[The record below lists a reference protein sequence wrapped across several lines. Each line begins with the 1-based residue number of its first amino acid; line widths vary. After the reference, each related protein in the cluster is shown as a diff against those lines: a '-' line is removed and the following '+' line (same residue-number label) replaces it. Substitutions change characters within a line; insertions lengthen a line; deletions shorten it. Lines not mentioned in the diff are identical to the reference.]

1 MKLQLTFL
9 KHIKAL
15 SILLI
20 IVIISSSILFYLRL
34 NIRSIIY
41 VFIPFTIVLI
51 LPTIYIH
58 LNYYNIGKGHIYEL
72 KEDGI
77 TVTENEKFVTYSKEN
92 FKTLEFYMSGTRF
105 AGLALR
111 NFPFE
116 DYYYAKIIMN
126 NEQEII
132 ISCLFSKNI
141 DQILTSF
148 YKEVPVIKIKD
159 FYPTIQDK

>member
-20 IVIISSSILFYLRL
+20 ILIVSSSILLYLGL

-41 VFIPFTIVLI
+41 ILIPFTIVLI

-58 LNYYNIGKGHIYEL
+58 LNYYTIGRRHIYEL

-77 TVTENEKFVTYSKEN
+77 IVTENEKSVIYSREN
-92 FKTLEFYMSGTRF
+92 FKTLDFYMSGTRF

-132 ISCLFSKNI
+132 ISCLFSKKI
-141 DQILTSF
+141 DKILTSL
-148 YKEVPVIKIKD
+148 YKEVPVNKIKD

>member
-20 IVIISSSILFYLRL
+20 ILLISSLILFYLRL
-34 NIRSIIY
+34 NIRSILYIY
-41 VFIPFTIVLI
+41 ISFTIVLI

-58 LNYYNIGKGHIYEL
+58 LNYYSFGKGHIYEL

-77 TVTENEKFVTYSKEN
+77 TVTDNGNFFVFSKEN
-92 FKTLEFYMSGTRF
+92 FTTIEFYMSGTKF
-105 AGLALR
+105 AGLSLR

-126 NEQEII
+126 NKQEII
-132 ISCLFSKNI
+132 ISCLFSKKI
-141 DQILTSF
+141 DKILTSL
-148 YKEVPVIKIKD
+148 YNEVPVIKIKD
-159 FYPTIQDK
+159 FYPTIY